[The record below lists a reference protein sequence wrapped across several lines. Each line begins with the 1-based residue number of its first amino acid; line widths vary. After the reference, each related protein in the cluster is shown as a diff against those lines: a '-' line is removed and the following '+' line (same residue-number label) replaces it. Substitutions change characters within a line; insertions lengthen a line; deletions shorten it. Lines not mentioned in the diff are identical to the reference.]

1 MHLESSKFGTG
12 GTTGSGGALK
22 SGGASSS
29 DGSSAVVSA
38 LDADGELVLK
48 GVVRAEKLDAPEAYI
63 EAILARVLPAHVTAT
78 YGVTRWTDSND
89 FLAQV
94 ALRQGRLLPGG
105 EPNIEM
111 VAINV
116 VNDWQRG
123 KLPYYTPP
131 PDMPAPAPK
140 ASSEETSAAHAALFA
155 AAAAAAAAS
164 AGPGGDMLAGLAAKI
179 HPLLSGDE
187 AVSAASVKAERRA
200 GAARGKRVRVE
211 AASSLN
217 GASETGPLSK
227 AAKEA
232 EAVAAA
238 DKPAKRA
245 RLAAPNG
252 GVSASVRARER
263 AKALLAAS
271 VNASYAADDAR
282 DGDDFGD
289 LVF

>member
-1 MHLESSKFGTG
+1 
-12 GTTGSGGALK
+12 
-22 SGGASSS
+22 
-29 DGSSAVVSA
+29 
-38 LDADGELVLK
+38 VLK

-63 EAILARVLPAHVTAT
+63 DAILARVLPAHVTAT

-187 AVSAASVKAERRA
+187 AVSAASVKAERSA
-200 GAARGKRVRVE
+200 GAARGKRVRAEVAPE
-211 AASSLN
+211 S
-217 GASETGPLSK
+217 GPLSK

-232 EAVAAA
+232 EVVVAAE
-238 DKPAKRA
+238 KPAKRA
-245 RLAAPNG
+245 RVAAPNG

-271 VNASYAADDAR
+271 VSASYAADDAR